1 MKRVV
6 KAATAAETP
15 RMAGAGISD
24 AAVRKA
30 TGHGWGDWYSLL
42 DAAGARE
49 MTHQHIIQAVA
60 GHGVAEWWRQ
70 MIAVAYEQA
79 RGLRERH
86 QREDGF
92 AATASKSL
100 KVGVTRVY
108 TAWVDDDLRATW
120 LDATGWHIRK
130 AALYKTLR
138 ITWRDGRTHLEI
150 HMYPRGEGRT
160 LVQIEHSKL
169 ASLEEVQRW
178 KTFWGV
184 ALERL
189 REVLEASD
197 PAHTPDG
204 PLHAQAHSLA
214 A

>member
-1 MKRVV
+1 
-6 KAATAAETP
+6 
-15 RMAGAGISD
+15 
-24 AAVRKA
+24 
-30 TGHGWGDWYSLL
+30 
-42 DAAGARE
+42 
-49 MTHQHIIQAVA
+49 
-60 GHGVAEWWRQ
+60 

-92 AATASKSL
+92 AATASKAL

-150 HMYPRGEGRT
+150 HLYPRGEGRT

-169 ASLEEVQRW
+169 ASLEDVQRW

-189 REVLEASD
+189 REVLESSD

-204 PLHAQAHSLA
+204 PHGHLHAQTHSLA